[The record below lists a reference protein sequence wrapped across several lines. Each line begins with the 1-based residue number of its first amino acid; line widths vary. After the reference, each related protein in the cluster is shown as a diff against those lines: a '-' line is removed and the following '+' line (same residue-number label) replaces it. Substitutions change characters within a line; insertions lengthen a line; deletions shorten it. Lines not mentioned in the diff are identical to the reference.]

1 MIIFRSIIFFLFS
14 FSTLILT
21 CGCEEKD
28 KGFVARLREQKVP
41 IERSWSGKIPIAKS
55 DQLTA
60 GRGPITSKE
69 DWAKIWRAARGK
81 EALPTVDFEKEL
93 VLMSVGRDPNEIIIV
108 PTLDQKRD
116 LQVSVMKTLLH
127 HKNPTT
133 CFYRFA
139 VIKREGIKTIH
150 GEPFGPA
157 NR

>member
-1 MIIFRSIIFFLFS
+1 MSV
-14 FSTLILT
+14 STLLLT
-21 CGCEEKD
+21 CGCSEEKESIVG
-28 KGFVARLREQKVP
+28 KLREQKVP
-41 IERSWSGKIPIAKS
+41 IERSWSGKILIAKS

-60 GRGPITSKE
+60 GRGLITSKE
-69 DWAKIWRAARGK
+69 EWAKIWRAVRRR
-81 EALPTVDFEKEL
+81 ESLPTVDFEKEL
-93 VLMSVGRDPNEIIIV
+93 VLVSVGSDPNKIIIV
-108 PTLDQKRD
+108 PTLDKKGD